1 MSMDGWTVASPVVV
15 VGAQATQL
23 GENSTKFKHSY
34 FFLPSVLPLPPPHL
48 LPAAMNE
55 GQVCP

>member
-1 MSMDGWTVASPVVV
+1 MSMDGWTVASPMVV

-34 FFLPSVLPLPPPHL
+34 FFLPSLSCHCHPLISFL
-48 LPAAMNE
+48 LP
-55 GQVCP
+55 